1 MRPSIGSINWRKKL
15 DAVNAPLCG
24 EIVCQPQGYIVIH
37 ILDIPPQLW
46 IIGDMRQEDR
56 SKGSRSSEGEESDA
70 AEPRRQRRRASGRK
84 KRPDHGQGF
93 EMPFQMGS
101 FMQMLP
107 LLMAMGNN
115 MPGQKMISVQLRIAM
130 MMVEIWIDYLSM
142 MQEFMERTLK
152 RLMTL
157 SDGYSGF
164 DEDDDDE
171 DDESD
176 W

>member
-1 MRPSIGSINWRKKL
+1 
-15 DAVNAPLCG
+15 
-24 EIVCQPQGYIVIH
+24 
-37 ILDIPPQLW
+37 
-46 IIGDMRQEDR
+46 
-56 SKGSRSSEGEESDA
+56 
-70 AEPRRQRRRASGRK
+70 
-84 KRPDHGQGF
+84 
-93 EMPFQMGS
+93 MPFQMGS